1 MPCSLF
7 FMVKRFLVLA
17 SLLTVFFGCVCAQ
30 SLFPKPSYPVRVIFD
45 TDFGPDYDDV
55 GAITLLHCFADSGYV
70 RILAT
75 MASSKHK
82 NVAAAINVFNTYFN
96 RPEIPIGVVRGQAVE
111 LGDKQHWTDSVNSR
125 YPHKIKNNQEVP
137 DALLLYRKILA
148 AQPDHSVTIITV
160 GFLTNLANLLESPR
174 DVYSTLNGYELVS
187 RKVSNL
193 VCMAGRF
200 PRGNEFNLAQDVKS
214 SKKVLAEWP
223 TPILFSGFEI
233 GQKIKTGI
241 PLIHNEEIRESP
253 VKDVFAICI
262 PMAKEDSAGRM
273 SWDETAVFVAVKGW
287 QNYYEL
293 ETGKCRINAH
303 GVNEWMHSGNPDAHL
318 VEKMSPV
325 LMSQI
330 INQLVM
336 HQPVERGSGRSGSLT
351 GK

>member
-1 MPCSLF
+1 MPCGLL
-7 FMVKRFLVLA
+7 FMVKRFFALA

-30 SLFPKPSYPVRVIFD
+30 SLFPKPSYPMRVIFD

-96 RPEIPIGVVRGQAVE
+96 RQEIPIGVVGGQAVE
-111 LGDKQHWTDSVNSR
+111 LGDKQHWTDSVISR

-137 DALLLYRKILA
+137 DAMLLYRKILA

-160 GFLTNLANLLESPR
+160 GFLTNLANLLGSPG
-174 DVYSTLNGYELVS
+174 DGYSALNGYDLVS

-214 SKKVLAEWP
+214 SKKVLTEWP

-241 PLIHNEEIRESP
+241 PLIHDEEIRESP

-273 SWDETAVFVAVKGW
+273 SWDETAVFVAIKGW
-287 QNYYEL
+287 QNFYDL
-293 ETGKCRINAH
+293 ETGKCDIH
-303 GVNEWMHSGNPDAHL
+303 SDGINEWTNGGTNEAHL
-318 VEKMSPV
+318 VEKMPADQ
-325 LMSQI
+325 MSQI
-330 INQLVM
+330 INRLIM
-336 HQPVERGSGRSGSLT
+336 HQPVNRELRKTASLT
-351 GK
+351 GR